1 MKTTLLTLALAA
13 ASFAAVAQ
21 SQPAAGAPGA
31 IAAQAPADAYTAMM
45 AATIAELDA
54 APAAALPA
62 TIAKLERAASA
73 KPADWLPR
81 YYQARGYVKMSFAA
95 KDGEQKEKFLDQAQT
110 ALDQAQKLPGADK
123 AELLV
128 LQAYLYQG
136 RIQVSPMTRGPV
148 FTGRVHE
155 ALEQALGLSPNN
167 PRALLV
173 LGNDFYFRPKMFGGG
188 ADAARP
194 YYEKARQSFATFK
207 PATVLSPNWG
217 EKTVTATL
225 QQMAT
230 EAAGSTTATK

>member
-1 MKTTLLTLALAA
+1 MKTTILTLAFAA

-21 SQPAAGAPGA
+21 SQPTAGSPAAP
-31 IAAQAPADAYTAMM
+31 AAQAPADAYTAMM
-45 AATIAELDA
+45 AATIAEQDA
-54 APAAALPA
+54 APLAVLPA

-81 YYQARGYVKMSFAA
+81 YYQARAYVKMGFAA
-95 KDGEQKEKFLDQAQT
+95 KDGDEKEKFLDQAQT
-110 ALDQAQKLPGADK
+110 ALDQAQKLPSADK
-123 AELLV
+123 AEVLV
-128 LQAYLYQG
+128 LQAYLYQA

-155 ALEQALGLSPNN
+155 ALEQALSLSPNN

-188 ADAARP
+188 AEVARP

-207 PATVLSPNWG
+207 PATVLSPSWG
-217 EKTVTATL
+217 EKTVTAFL
-225 QQMAT
+225 QQIAA
-230 EAAGSTTATK
+230 EAAGGTAATK